1 MKFVLDCSVT
11 MAWFLEDEATAY
23 TEHLQDAL
31 AEGSEAFVPSIWPFE
46 VVNVF
51 LVAERR
57 NRIAPERTDLLLNQL
72 RILPIR
78 VQPAP
83 SVHRM
88 KELTVIAREYGL
100 TGYNTAYLELARR
113 EHLPL
118 ATLDKDLSQCA
129 GASGVSLVQIDGIV
143 E

>member
-1 MKFVLDCSVT
+1 
-11 MAWFLEDEATAY
+11 
-23 TEHLQDAL
+23 
-31 AEGSEAFVPSIWPFE
+31 
-46 VVNVF
+46 
-51 LVAERR
+51 
-57 NRIAPERTDLLLNQL
+57 
-72 RILPIR
+72 
-78 VQPAP
+78 
-83 SVHRM
+83 M

-100 TGYNTAYLELARR
+100 TGYDTAYLELARR